1 MRPGQSKERY
11 ERAYRSVCEAIFNYI
26 QQTGR
31 EPERLAVTPG
41 LYFAL
46 AYGSMARG
54 DGGRATLHGIPVDK
68 LQECGTERVLLGA
81 GKEVVF

>member
-1 MRPGQSKERY
+1 MKPGQSEERY

-46 AYGSMARG
+46 AYGSTAHAA
-54 DGGRATLHGIPVDK
+54 DGRATFHGIPVDR
-68 LQECGTERVLLGA
+68 LQACGTERVLLGV